1 MSQAQ
6 EVVDKLRAKGKLGT
20 RVIINLGT
28 NGAFNS
34 NQLRKLLISLEDV
47 QQVVLVNTRVPKK
60 WQNTVNTLLKKVAL
74 EFPNAMVVDWHS
86 SSEGKDSYFYEDGVH
101 LKREGAK
108 SYAALVAKAIQKE
121 NQ

>member
-1 MSQAQ
+1 M
-6 EVVDKLRAKGKLGT
+6 
-20 RVIINLGT
+20 
-28 NGAFNS
+28 
-34 NQLRKLLISLEDV
+34 
-47 QQVVLVNTRVPKK
+47 
-60 WQNTVNTLLKKVAL
+60 NTLLKKVAL